1 MEHQTEE
8 FVMSRFLVT
17 LIFSLIAMSGLGM
30 VIYGILIKPSGNEE
44 NRVVLG
50 FQEPGEESVDI
61 LDDLGHEG
69 MRHTEKETLDPGKY
83 RSEPIEIKK

>member
-1 MEHQTEE
+1 
-8 FVMSRFLVT
+8 MSRFLVT

-30 VIYGILIKPSGNEE
+30 VIYGILIKQPEKDE

-50 FQEPGEESVDI
+50 FQEPGEDCVDI

-69 MRHTEKETLDPGKY
+69 MRHAEKETLDREKY
-83 RSEPIEIKK
+83 RPERIEMKK

>member
-1 MEHQTEE
+1 
-8 FVMSRFLVT
+8 MSRFLAT

-30 VIYGILIKPSGNEE
+30 VIYGILIKQPEKDE

-50 FQEPGEESVDI
+50 FQESGEDGVDI

-69 MRHTEKETLDPGKY
+69 LRHAEKETLDPEKY
-83 RSEPIEIKK
+83 RPEPIEMKK